1 MAFNLVDASYDA
13 QAQRAY
19 VLLRDT
25 DEDGEEMV
33 VSLTFS
39 FHAAAVQADPK
50 GNRAQGRQ
58 DSAAGSVEPLGRD
71 RPRPGQERAGSL
83 GST

>member
-19 VLLRDT
+19 VPLRDN
-25 DEDGEEMV
+25 DADGEEMV

-39 FHAAAVQADPK
+39 YRTFMPLPFRQIQKEIARKAGKILQQAAA
-50 GNRAQGRQ
+50 N
-58 DSAAGSVEPLGRD
+58 L
-71 RPRPGQERAGSL
+71 
-83 GST
+83 

>member
-39 FHAAAVQADPK
+39 YRTFMPLPFRQIQKEIVHKAGKILQQAAS
-50 GNRAQGRQ
+50 N
-58 DSAAGSVEPLGRD
+58 L
-71 RPRPGQERAGSL
+71 
-83 GST
+83 

>member
-39 FHAAAVQADPK
+39 YRTFMPLPFRHRKSCTKPARFCSRRRRTSSGRAAICA
-50 GNRAQGRQ
+50 
-58 DSAAGSVEPLGRD
+58 
-71 RPRPGQERAGSL
+71 
-83 GST
+83 